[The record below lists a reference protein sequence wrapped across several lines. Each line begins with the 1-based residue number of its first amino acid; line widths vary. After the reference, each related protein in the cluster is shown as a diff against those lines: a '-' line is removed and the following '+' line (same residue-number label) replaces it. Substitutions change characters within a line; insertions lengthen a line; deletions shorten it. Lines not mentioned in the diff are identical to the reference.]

1 MFELINNAA
10 RHAFSDG
17 EGEIRAELLWA
28 DPFVECRIIDN
39 GSTSGEVQS
48 GHGLKIV
55 DALSKSLGGQF
66 AQTFGSQ
73 GSRAILVS
81 PATMSNAAAI
91 EGGVFTA
98 PGRGEDIMPPA
109 RRYARCEPVEITST
123 LISSLAGR
131 S

>member
-1 MFELINNAA
+1 MREAAA
-10 RHAFSDG
+10 RRLFYAA
-17 EGEIRAELLWA
+17 II
-28 DPFVECRIIDN
+28 ECLVARR
-39 GSTSGEVQS
+39 
-48 GHGLKIV
+48 
-55 DALSKSLGGQF
+55 SLGLGAF

-73 GSRAILVS
+73 GSRAILVF

-98 PGRGEDIMPPA
+98 AGRGEDIMPPA
-109 RRYARCEPVEITST
+109 RQYARREPVEITST